1 MQPSGR
7 QERKMTYYQQTLLI
21 PKPRQRLEDS
31 RRSSGPGYRRT
42 EPRNAPNRDLNTIL
56 AFFD

>member
-31 RRSSGPGYRRT
+31 RRSSGPGYRRAK
-42 EPRNAPNRDLNTIL
+42 PRNAPNRDLNTIL

>member
-1 MQPSGR
+1 
-7 QERKMTYYQQTLLI
+7 MTYYQQTLLI

-31 RRSSGPGYRRT
+31 RRPSGPGYRRA